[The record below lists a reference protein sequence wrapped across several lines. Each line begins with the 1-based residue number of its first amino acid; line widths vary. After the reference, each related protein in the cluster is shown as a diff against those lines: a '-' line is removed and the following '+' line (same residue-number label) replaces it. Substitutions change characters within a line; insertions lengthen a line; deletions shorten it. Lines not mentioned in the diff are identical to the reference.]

1 MDPPRTPRAPK
12 EAEQFW
18 PFMRAKR
25 LIKYLNMKMVSKRP
39 NHMELLAAIAKLAR
53 ITLEELYETS
63 PHAYFD
69 KIRFGSIPADHF
81 MQQVMP
87 GYYRHNTVWR

>member
-12 EAEQFW
+12 EAEVFW

-25 LIKYLNMKMVSKRP
+25 LVKFLNMKMMSKRP
-39 NHMELLAAIAKLAR
+39 SHMELLAAIAKLAR
-53 ITLEELYETS
+53 ITQDELYKTS
-63 PHAYFD
+63 PHEFFG

-81 MQQVMP
+81 MRPITQ
-87 GYYRHNTVWR
+87 GYFTRYL